1 MTYLYDDHF
10 DTHIDLFQL
19 FHVHFESHDNQN
31 RSVRRSRCQY
41 TKMQQLS
48 FYTADI
54 ESYFKIA
61 TDVCKCLK

>member
-1 MTYLYDDHF
+1 MTYLYDYHYR
-10 DTHIDLFQL
+10 THIVLFQL
-19 FHVHFESHDNQN
+19 VHVHIESHDNQS
-31 RSVRRSRCQY
+31 RLVSRSRCQY